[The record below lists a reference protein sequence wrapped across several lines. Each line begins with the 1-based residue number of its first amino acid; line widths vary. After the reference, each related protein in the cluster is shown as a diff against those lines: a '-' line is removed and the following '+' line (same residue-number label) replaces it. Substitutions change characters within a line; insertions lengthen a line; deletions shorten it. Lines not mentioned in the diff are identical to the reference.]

1 LFTVFGARIVTTK
14 SVEATA
20 SPNIPSRGFVALVS
34 GGSRGLG
41 LEFCKALL
49 SVGASVSSF
58 SRTRTD
64 AISELENHAE
74 IAHRF
79 LFHACD
85 SRDTQSLER
94 CVSATIDKFGRIDGL
109 VNNAGVAIDGV
120 HALCADEAIDA
131 VVDIN
136 LRATLKLTRSV
147 IRRMILQTE
156 GGRIVNISSI
166 IGHRGYRGL
175 ATYSAT
181 KAAVDG
187 LTRALARELGGR
199 RILANSIAP
208 GYLRTEMSHGL
219 DDAQRTQIVRRTPA
233 GRLGEPSDVIPLLL
247 FLFSPGA
254 SFITGQTFIVDG
266 GLTV

>member
-1 LFTVFGARIVTTK
+1 MTTQL
-14 SVEATA
+14 VEATA
-20 SPNIPSRGFVALVS
+20 SPNIPPRGFVALVS

-49 SVGASVSSF
+49 SVGANVSTF

-64 AISELENHAE
+64 AIDQLSGHTETAQ
-74 IAHRF
+74 RF

-85 SRDTQSLER
+85 SRETQAQEA
-94 CVSATIDKFGRIDGL
+94 CVAATIKTFGRIDGL
-109 VNNAGVAIDGV
+109 INNAGVAMDGV
-120 HALCADEAIDA
+120 HALFADDAIDA

-147 IRRMILQTE
+147 IRAMLVQPD

-181 KAAVDG
+181 KAALDG

-247 FLFSPGA
+247 FLLSPGA
-254 SFITGQTFIVDG
+254 SFITGQTFVVDG